1 MKELEENTYNLNGDI
16 YCRGEKIKSCESLDW
31 EGDKENKRKRNSFNK
46 EEKAPLQVSNG
57 AALLQVLTSVIG
69 KVFLAIFLYCIV
81 AGFMYVRYTGHE
93 GIMRLENFIKSWV
106 SSKEESEKIDTSGEK
121 SSYYLVEDNED
132 AFDDFKN
139 SEGQLENAA
148 NENANIRTEMP
159 KAKPVKKAGKINVC
173 GTTFSLDMSVSDL
186 IKTGY
191 KAEEVWA
198 ESDQTL
204 ESVIIYYTT
213 WEEASYDMLYCY
225 LDLKENGDKD
235 NLEDYK
241 ISYIALTSYYTVE
254 EKGYYNAC
262 IPYGIKT
269 GMKLGKVQKILSQ
282 KMEMIDANDPAPKG
296 DYAIEMI
303 GANGQYITVV
313 KDGINYFLDF
323 YEGKL
328 TSVGLYR

>member
-1 MKELEENTYNLNGDI
+1 MQELEENTYNLNGDI
-16 YCRGEKIKSCESLDW
+16 YCRGKKIKSCESLDW
-31 EGDKENKRKRNSFNK
+31 EGDKENKRIRHSFNE
-46 EEKAPLQVSNG
+46 EEKAPLRMSNG
-57 AALLQVLTSVIG
+57 AALLQVVMSVIG
-69 KVFLAIFLYCIV
+69 KVFLAILLYCIV
-81 AGFMYVRYTGHE
+81 AGFMYVRYTGDE
-93 GIMRLENFIKSWV
+93 GIMRLENFIKSRV
-106 SSKEESEKIDTSGEK
+106 SSKDGNEKNDTSGEK
-121 SSYYLVEDNED
+121 SSYYLVEHNED

-148 NENANIRTEMP
+148 NEDANIKAEMP

-186 IKTGY
+186 INTGY
-191 KAEEVWA
+191 KADEVWT

-204 ESVIIYYTT
+204 ESVILYYTT
-213 WEEASYDMLYCY
+213 QEGASYDMLYCY

-241 ISYIALTSYYTVE
+241 ISYIALTSFYTAE
-254 EKGYYNAC
+254 EKSYYNAC

-269 GMKLGKVQKILSQ
+269 GTKLRKVQKILSQ
-282 KMEMIDANDPAPKG
+282 KMKIIDANDPAPKG

-303 GANGQYITVV
+303 GANGQYITVA

-328 TSVGLYR
+328 TQVGLYR